1 MNVHFRVAGVRLRG
15 TQAPGAKFFF
25 VLITSSQCLLEAPQ
39 KVTFFEVVKVHFAW
53 QAWGFVAFRRKV
65 VFSHLFPLA
74 RCALLCL

>member
-1 MNVHFRVAGVRLRG
+1 MNVHFHVAGVRLRG
-15 TQAPGAKFFF
+15 TQAQSFSF